1 MEFGNDILQEFLMR
15 LFVSTSMCFVWG
27 CLPAAALD
35 CTKAETA
42 DEKAICQ
49 TPALLAQDE
58 KVNAAFKKIMAAAS
72 PEAKDNLRKSQ
83 RLWLR
88 NDRNC
93 DGDFT
98 CLDKAM
104 ERRLRA
110 FSASAAT
117 GPGTGAA
124 ITFTTFANDAPD
136 WSVLEGPR
144 FQKEDQPYQV
154 AWNRAFDTA
163 VELRKQNPTPP
174 VDEDLGDGPDGHNF
188 ASDEFSIT
196 FASPTLLSGSQYS
209 NTYNAG
215 AAHPEWTETKINLHV
230 PSGKVVMFEDMI
242 VTEKTDALV
251 HLCAKQSETGGG
263 VTDDDLPA
271 LKSAVTDLTYWS
283 FFDTEVSLT
292 FPPYTIGGY
301 NQAISGCKFTAAELK
316 EFMQKSFKAWP

>member
-1 MEFGNDILQEFLMR
+1 MR
-15 LFVSTSMCFVWG
+15 FFASIMVMIPLCSSTAF
-27 CLPAAALD
+27 AFD
-35 CTKAETA
+35 CSKAETA

-49 TPALLAQDE
+49 TPTLLAQDE
-58 KVNAAFKKIMAAAS
+58 KVNVAFKKIMAAAS

-93 DGDFT
+93 EGDFT

-110 FSASAAT
+110 FSVTASS

-124 ITFTTFANDAPD
+124 MVFTTFADDAPD

-144 FQKEDQPYQV
+144 FVTEDQPYKA
-154 AWNRAFDTA
+154 AWNKAFDSA

-174 VDEDLGDGPDGHNF
+174 VEEDVGDDPIGHNF
-188 ASDEFSIT
+188 NSDEFSIT
-196 FASPTLLSGSQYS
+196 FASPTLLSGTQYS

-215 AAHPEWTETKINLHV
+215 AAHPEWTESKINLHV
-230 PSGKVVMFEDMI
+230 PSGEVVTFAEMI
-242 VTEKTDALV
+242 IPEKADALLQ
-251 HLCAKQSETGGG
+251 LCAQQSETVGG
-263 VTDDDLPA
+263 VTDEDMPA

-283 FFDTEVSLT
+283 FFDTEVNLT

-301 NQAISGCKFTAAELK
+301 NQAITGCKFTAAELK
-316 EFMQKSFKAWP
+316 GFMQDSFAVWP